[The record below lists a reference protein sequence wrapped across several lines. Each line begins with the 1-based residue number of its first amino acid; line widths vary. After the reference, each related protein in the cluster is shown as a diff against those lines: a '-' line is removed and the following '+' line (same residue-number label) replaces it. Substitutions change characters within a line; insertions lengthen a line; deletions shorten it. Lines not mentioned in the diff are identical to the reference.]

1 MTAAYSKIRP
11 STIQQLSET
20 RSPLF
25 TIFLTIFIDML
36 GVGVIIP
43 ILPVLFFEADSSL
56 FGPDVA
62 PAARSVIYG
71 FLIAAYP
78 LLQFFGAPVL
88 GSLSDQYGRKPV
100 LLISL
105 VGTLVGYLLF
115 AYAIHESILWLLFAA
130 RMLPGFTGGN
140 IAVIFSSIADVST
153 PAERTKNFG
162 LVGAAFGIGFVLG
175 PTIGGL
181 LADGDLVSWFS
192 PTVPLLFVAG
202 LTVLNIILVV
212 TAFPETLRARLQTK
226 LDAFSGFRNIATA
239 FASPRLREIFAVVLL
254 ISLGFTFFT
263 QFFSVYLIQEFGWEE
278 RQVGFLFGWV
288 GIWLAITQGLIVRR
302 MAGRVLPAKALQYS
316 IAGVSVAIALLLVP
330 QEDWLFYAINP
341 LIALAYG
348 ITSPNLTSVVSEQ
361 AGPQEQGQIMGINQS
376 MQSLGQFVP
385 PIIAGYL
392 NAIDARLPLVAAAG
406 LVAVAWV
413 LFMVVGRGSAVAVSD
428 AGVRRSSPGFTRGS
442 RPA

>member
-1 MTAAYSKIRP
+1 M
-11 STIQQLSET
+11 STPAPA
-20 RSPLF
+20 RSPLG

-43 ILPVLFFEADSSL
+43 ILPVLFFEPGSTL
-56 FGPDVA
+56 FGPEVS
-62 PAARSVIYG
+62 AAAKSVTYG

-78 LLQFFGAPVL
+78 LLQFFGAPLL
-88 GSLSDQYGRKPV
+88 GSLSDKFGRKPV

-105 VGTLVGYLLF
+105 LGTLAGYLLF
-115 AYAIHESILWLLFAA
+115 AYAIHERLLWLLFAA

-181 LADGDLVSWFS
+181 LADDGLVSWFS
-192 PTVPLLFVAG
+192 PTLPLLFVAA
-202 LTVLNIILVV
+202 LTTVNIALVV
-212 TAFPETLRARLQTK
+212 WRFPETNQQRTASK
-226 LDAFSGFRNIATA
+226 LDPLSGFRNVAAA
-239 FASPRLREIFAVVLL
+239 FASPNLRGIFAVVLL

-263 QFFSVYLIQEFGWEE
+263 QFFSVYLIQEFDWAE
-278 RQVGFLFGWV
+278 RRVGFLFGWV

-302 MAGRVLPAKALQYS
+302 MAGRVLPKRALTYS
-316 IAGVSVAIALLLVP
+316 ILGVSVAIGLLLLP
-330 QEDWLFYAINP
+330 QRDTWFWLLNP

-348 ITSPNLTSVVSEQ
+348 VTSPNLTSAVSEE
-361 AGPQEQGQIMGINQS
+361 ASAQEQGRILGINQS

-385 PIIAGYL
+385 PVIAGYL
-392 NAIDARLPLVAAAG
+392 NALDARLPLVAAAG

-413 LFMVVGRGSAVAVSD
+413 VFVWVGRGERPGDYPRQSSTQASAS
-428 AGVRRSSPGFTRGS
+428 
-442 RPA
+442 